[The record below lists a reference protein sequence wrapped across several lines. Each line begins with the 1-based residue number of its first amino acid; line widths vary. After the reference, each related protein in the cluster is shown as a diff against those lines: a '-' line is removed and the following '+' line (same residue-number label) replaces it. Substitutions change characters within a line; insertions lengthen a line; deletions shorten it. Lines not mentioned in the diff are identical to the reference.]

1 MAGLLITAS
10 SRTGCVRTNNEDMAL
25 VGDLLLRNGKMSKSV
40 VTNDSDRFIVAIA
53 DGMGGHKSGEVASA
67 EALSNLRYYYSDIP
81 TGLDPSGFTEA
92 ICEWLVSIN
101 NIFISKGLADPSLHE
116 MGTTLVSLAYY
127 CGEFYWMNCG
137 DSRLY
142 VLHDGKLKQ
151 LTTDHSLSNL
161 LGETKKT
168 NMITN
173 CIGGGCKN
181 SYLDIMQ
188 CSDLMLPG
196 DAMLLCSDGLTDMV
210 NDEEIEKLLNDGFDA
225 DAFCQAAEDA
235 GGIDNVSV
243 IVIRVE

>member
-1 MAGLLITAS
+1 
-10 SRTGCVRTNNEDMAL
+10 
-25 VGDLLLRNGKMSKSV
+25 
-40 VTNDSDRFIVAIA
+40 
-53 DGMGGHKSGEVASA
+53 
-67 EALSNLRYYYSDIP
+67 
-81 TGLDPSGFTEA
+81 
-92 ICEWLVSIN
+92 
-101 NIFISKGLADPSLHE
+101 
-116 MGTTLVSLAYY
+116 MGTTLVSASFDGHELLVS
-127 CGEFYWMNCG
+127 NIG

-142 VLHDGKLKQ
+142 VLHDGTLKQ